1 MKCEQVYKRDYRS
14 SVKMVSPRSIPK
26 NMLGCRKHH
35 TRWSRH
41 GNPDIKLKGGKPRRY
56 CNLV

>member
-1 MKCEQVYKRDYRS
+1 MKTC
-14 SVKMVSPRSIPK
+14 SVEGCNDKHHAK
-26 NMLGCRKHH
+26 GYCRKHH